1 MYLVY
6 DRIANDSIPHTCL
19 KMVLSTYFHVSF
31 QSFSHRNCMTGS
43 RHLSCSFWL
52 YFDVTMYT
60 AISRKVV
67 RKNVHATIPKGDVGY
82 DHYTV
87 PVVPDTVAIESTF
100 VAFL

>member
-43 RHLSCSFWL
+43 
-52 YFDVTMYT
+52 
-60 AISRKVV
+60 
-67 RKNVHATIPKGDVGY
+67 PKGDVGY
-82 DHYTV
+82 DQYTV

-100 VAFL
+100 AAFL